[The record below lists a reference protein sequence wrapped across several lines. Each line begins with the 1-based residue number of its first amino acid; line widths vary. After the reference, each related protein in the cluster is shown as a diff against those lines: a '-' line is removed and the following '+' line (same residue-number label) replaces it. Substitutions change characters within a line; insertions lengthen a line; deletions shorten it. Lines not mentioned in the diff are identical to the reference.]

1 MVELNSQALFD
12 RAKRVM
18 PGGVNSPVRACT
30 AVGRIPRFIS
40 RADGDRIVDVDGNE
54 YIDYVCSWGPGIL
67 GHAHPKVLE
76 AVKKACD
83 EGLTYG
89 APTAREVEMAE
100 LIRELVPS
108 MEVSRMVSSGTEA
121 VMSAVR
127 VARGFTG
134 RDDILKFEGCY
145 HGHSDGLLV
154 KAGSG
159 LLTGSVPTSAGVPED
174 YAQHTIVVPYNDIEA
189 VRQVFAERGQTLA
202 AVVVE
207 PVAAN
212 MGVVLPKPGFLE
224 FLREITLKYGTL
236 LIFDEVI
243 TGFRLGLSGAQ
254 TPGSVPKTSGSV
266 PKTSGS
272 VPKTP
277 GSVPKI
283 STSLK
288 CSNNS
293 PVIPDLTT
301 LGKIVGGGMPAA
313 VYGGREEIMR
323 QVAPDGKVYQAGT
336 LSGNPIATAAGLAT
350 LKLLK
355 SDPDIYARLEAKTRR
370 LAETIRTASKGRTVV
385 TQIASLMSVDFP
397 QDLALSK
404 PQTNQILKNSSHSPD
419 LRFAAWY
426 NHLLSHGV
434 YVAPSRF
441 EAMFVSDAH
450 TDEDIART
458 CEVAASFFAVG

>member
-254 TPGSVPKTSGSV
+254 TPGSVPKISVPKISGSV
-266 PKTSGS
+266 PKT
-272 VPKTP
+272 
-277 GSVPKI
+277 

-313 VYGGREEIMR
+313 VYGGREEVMR

>member
-266 PKTSGS
+266 PKTPGS
-272 VPKTP
+272 VPKT
-277 GSVPKI
+277 

>member
-254 TPGSVPKTSGSV
+254 TPGSVLKISGSVPKISGSV
-266 PKTSGS
+266 PKT
-272 VPKTP
+272 
-277 GSVPKI
+277 

-313 VYGGREEIMR
+313 VYGGREEVMR